1 MYPPL
6 LFSHTRIHTHAYV
19 HNKTHTCPGDE
30 ILSALY
36 DLPHHYV
43 PPSVESVSLG
53 LVSTDGIEMS
63 KSVRNFYAAN
73 KLEHVGEQI
82 TALGAKS
89 TEDLLIIDDEDLS
102 EAGLRRLDVKRFKAG
117 VQNMRDAAAND
128 AAATSAA
135 PDVEQKND
143 QDTVIIDNDTSGS
156 FLGEELY

>member
-1 MYPPL
+1 M
-6 LFSHTRIHTHAYV
+6 
-19 HNKTHTCPGDE
+19 
-30 ILSALY
+30 
-36 DLPHHYV
+36 
-43 PPSVESVSLG
+43 
-53 LVSTDGIEMS
+53 
-63 KSVRNFYAAN
+63 RNFYAVN

-82 TALGAKS
+82 TALGVKS
-89 TEDLLIIDDEDLS
+89 TDDLLIIDDEDLS

-128 AAATSAA
+128 AAANSAA